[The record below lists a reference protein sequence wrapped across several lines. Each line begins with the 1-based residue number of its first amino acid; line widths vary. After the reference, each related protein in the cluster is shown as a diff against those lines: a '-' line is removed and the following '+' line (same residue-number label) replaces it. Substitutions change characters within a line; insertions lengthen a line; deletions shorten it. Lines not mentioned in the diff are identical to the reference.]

1 MTQNELAITYNDVS
15 ILEHHHVATAFRLL
29 HSEGC
34 DWTSALNEEQY
45 RDFRES
51 VITMVL
57 GTDMKVHFDNLNKFK
72 SKMAGEGF
80 GDEQLERKVLRL
92 TLPPVS
98 PSERLKACARRRTCG
113 WCC

>member
-1 MTQNELAITYNDVS
+1 MRAQVTQNELAITYNDVS

-34 DWTSALNEEQY
+34 DWTPALNEEQY

-57 GTDMKVHFDNLNKFK
+57 GTDMKVRCDVHTANVN
-72 SKMAGEGF
+72 M
-80 GDEQLERKVLRL
+80 RL
-92 TLPPVS
+92 FLGVISTDS
-98 PSERLKACARRRTCG
+98 C
-113 WCC
+113 